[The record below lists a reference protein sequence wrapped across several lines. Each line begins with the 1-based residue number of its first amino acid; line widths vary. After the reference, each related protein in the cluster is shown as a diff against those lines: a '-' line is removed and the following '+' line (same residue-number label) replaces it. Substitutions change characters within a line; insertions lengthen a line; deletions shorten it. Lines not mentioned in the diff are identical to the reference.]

1 MVNGLDIFKEFFKD
15 YQNNYLLIGG
25 AACDRQIENA
35 GLNFR
40 ATKDLD
46 IILIVEA
53 YSADFVEKFWSFIA
67 EGKYEIQEKSSG
79 KKTYYRFK
87 KPAANDFPFQL
98 ELFARSPDIEL
109 KENAHL
115 TPIPIDEDVT
125 SLSAILLNDDYYNF
139 TLQHS
144 NLIDEI
150 HLASTCALICLKA
163 HAYLDL
169 KSRQQQ
175 GKKIDSS
182 DIRKHKNDI
191 IRLAAI
197 LTEEDINDL
206 PDSITQDLAKLIEEF
221 RNDPPDVNAIAKTLG
236 APDLDFEVLLQQL
249 ETTFHL

>member
-1 MVNGLDIFKEFFKD
+1 MVNGLDIFKEFFKN
-15 YQNNYLLIGG
+15 YKENYLLIGG

-53 YSADFVEKFWSFIA
+53 YSADFVEKFWNFIA

-98 ELFARSPDIEL
+98 ELFARNPDIEL

-144 NLIDEI
+144 DLIDEI
-150 HLASTCALICLKA
+150 HLASTCALICLKV

-175 GKKIDSS
+175 GSKIDSS
-182 DIRKHKNDI
+182 DIRKHRNDI
-191 IRLAAI
+191 VRLTAI
-197 LTEEDINDL
+197 LTQEVINDL
-206 PDSITQDLAKLIEEF
+206 PVSIAQDLTELIKEF
-221 RNDPPDVNAIAKTLG
+221 RKDPPDVAAIAKTLG
-236 APDLDFEVLLQQL
+236 ILNLDIETIIQQL
-249 ETTFHL
+249 EKTFHL